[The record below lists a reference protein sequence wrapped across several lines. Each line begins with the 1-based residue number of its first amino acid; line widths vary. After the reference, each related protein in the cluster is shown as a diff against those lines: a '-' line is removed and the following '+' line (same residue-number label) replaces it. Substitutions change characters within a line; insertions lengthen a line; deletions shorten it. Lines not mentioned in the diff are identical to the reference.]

1 MAKYDIIS
9 GRDAI
14 FQVIYTNLWTV
25 KLRFPCYPEFRLN
38 QRFYNVREGYLF
50 MRRVLTS
57 FKRDKWLYVMVAPAL
72 LWFLIFCYT
81 PMFGIGIAFRRYQ
94 PGMSFFSFDGFVGF
108 KNFQNLFSD
117 HFFWRAFQNSIIL
130 AVMRIAVCLPAA
142 VFMAIL
148 LSEVKNKVFK
158 SLVQTVTY
166 IPHFL
171 SWVVVSV
178 FCITFFNP
186 ETGINFLLKGRGLSP
201 ITLTDNNLFRIIV
214 VGADM
219 WKDMGFN
226 SVLFLSAILSIDP
239 GLSESAA
246 IDGAG
251 RGRCIFSIT
260 LPCIRNTIL
269 TVFVLWVGTIIG
281 AGFDQIFNMYNP
293 AVYATGDIIDTYV
306 YRTAFSMGGDNY
318 GTATAAGL
326 FKSVISL
333 GLLLGANAF
342 SRRIG
347 EEIIF

>member
-1 MAKYDIIS
+1 
-9 GRDAI
+9 
-14 FQVIYTNLWTV
+14 
-25 KLRFPCYPEFRLN
+25 
-38 QRFYNVREGYLF
+38 

-214 VGADM
+214 VGADI

-239 GLSESAA
+239 GLYESAA

>member
-1 MAKYDIIS
+1 
-9 GRDAI
+9 
-14 FQVIYTNLWTV
+14 
-25 KLRFPCYPEFRLN
+25 
-38 QRFYNVREGYLF
+38 
-50 MRRVLTS
+50 
-57 FKRDKWLYVMVAPAL
+57 
-72 LWFLIFCYT
+72 
-81 PMFGIGIAFRRYQ
+81 
-94 PGMSFFSFDGFVGF
+94 
-108 KNFQNLFSD
+108 
-117 HFFWRAFQNSIIL
+117 
-130 AVMRIAVCLPAA
+130 MRIAVCLPAA

-239 GLSESAA
+239 GLYESAA

-306 YRTAFSMGGDNY
+306 YRALRVTGDVGMSTAIGLCQSVVGFIILVVANKITKKINGE
-318 GTATAAGL
+318 GTL
-326 FKSVISL
+326 F
-333 GLLLGANAF
+333 
-342 SRRIG
+342 
-347 EEIIF
+347 

>member
-1 MAKYDIIS
+1 
-9 GRDAI
+9 
-14 FQVIYTNLWTV
+14 
-25 KLRFPCYPEFRLN
+25 
-38 QRFYNVREGYLF
+38 
-50 MRRVLTS
+50 
-57 FKRDKWLYVMVAPAL
+57 
-72 LWFLIFCYT
+72 
-81 PMFGIGIAFRRYQ
+81 
-94 PGMSFFSFDGFVGF
+94 
-108 KNFQNLFSD
+108 
-117 HFFWRAFQNSIIL
+117 
-130 AVMRIAVCLPAA
+130 
-142 VFMAIL
+142 
-148 LSEVKNKVFK
+148 
-158 SLVQTVTY
+158 
-166 IPHFL
+166 
-171 SWVVVSV
+171 
-178 FCITFFNP
+178 
-186 ETGINFLLKGRGLSP
+186 
-201 ITLTDNNLFRIIV
+201 
-214 VGADM
+214 
-219 WKDMGFN
+219 MGFN

-239 GLSESAA
+239 GLYESAA

-281 AGFDQIFNMYNP
+281 VGFDQIFNMYNP

>member
-1 MAKYDIIS
+1 
-9 GRDAI
+9 
-14 FQVIYTNLWTV
+14 
-25 KLRFPCYPEFRLN
+25 
-38 QRFYNVREGYLF
+38 

-239 GLSESAA
+239 GLYESAA

-260 LPCIRNTIL
+260 LPCIRNTI
-269 TVFVLWVGTIIG
+269 
-281 AGFDQIFNMYNP
+281 
-293 AVYATGDIIDTYV
+293 
-306 YRTAFSMGGDNY
+306 
-318 GTATAAGL
+318 
-326 FKSVISL
+326 
-333 GLLLGANAF
+333 
-342 SRRIG
+342 
-347 EEIIF
+347 